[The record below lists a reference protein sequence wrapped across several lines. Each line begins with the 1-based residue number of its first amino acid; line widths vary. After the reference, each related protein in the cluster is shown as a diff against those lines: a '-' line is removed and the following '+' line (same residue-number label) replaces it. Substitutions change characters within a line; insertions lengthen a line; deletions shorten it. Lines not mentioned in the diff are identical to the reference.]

1 MSIAERSSRC
11 AHATST
17 AEHAQRSTRAHS
29 AIGWI
34 YFFHGHNCPLPFFVP
49 LIGQVSLTSPYTLLE
64 LWRITKV
71 SAPTL
76 SHGLLET
83 HLSHQISG
91 PSQTPLECALV
102 AVFDIDSRGLHYH
115 STVTLTAMEMLAT
128 GSGRGVRMPSQDRMY
143 YWLDNPSKDGIYHG
157 PSP

>member
-1 MSIAERSSRC
+1 MASPHTGQLSLEYRRTKLALRTRDFDG
-11 AHATST
+11 
-17 AEHAQRSTRAHS
+17 RTRAEINAREIDRRDGWVLSRVKPHIPDQHS

-34 YFFHGHNCPLPFFVP
+34 YFFHGHNCPLPYFVP

-64 LWRITKV
+64 LWRSLTKV
-71 SAPTL
+71 SAPIL

-102 AVFDIDSRGLHYH
+102 AVFDIDSRGLHHH
-115 STVTLTAMEMLAT
+115 STDA
-128 GSGRGVRMPSQDRMY
+128 
-143 YWLDNPSKDGIYHG
+143 
-157 PSP
+157 

>member
-1 MSIAERSSRC
+1 MASPHTGQLSLEYRR
-11 AHATST
+11 TKLELRT
-17 AEHAQRSTRAHS
+17 RDFDGRTRAEIN
-29 AIGWI
+29 ARA
-34 YFFHGHNCPLPFFVP
+34 FCPLPFFVP

-91 PSQTPLECALV
+91 PSQIPLECALV

>member
-1 MSIAERSSRC
+1 MKAKRC
-11 AHATST
+11 TKNLKRELLFSCWALKTHA
-17 AEHAQRSTRAHS
+17 RRA
-29 AIGWI
+29 
-34 YFFHGHNCPLPFFVP
+34 
-49 LIGQVSLTSPYTLLE
+49 TLRRYKE
-64 LWRITKV
+64 NENKKV
-71 SAPTL
+71 SAPIL